1 MHLGSVIAMTRDSVH
16 TINFTGDAGLRSA
29 QDLANLLRE
38 AIAAHPSVAIATD
51 AITAADITTIQLLLA
66 ARKMAIASGRS
77 CRLSAPPEGVLRT
90 LLIQTGFL
98 DADGRALTPEGDF
111 WTSTTSQAKG
121 KAA

>member
-1 MHLGSVIAMTRDSVH
+1 MTRDSVH
-16 TINFTGDAGLRSA
+16 IVKLAGDAGLRAA

-38 AIAAHPSVAIATD
+38 AIATHQSVAIATD

-66 ARKMAIASGRS
+66 ARKMALSSGRS
-77 CRLSAPPEGVLRT
+77 CRLSAPPQGALRT

-98 DADGRALTPEGDF
+98 DADGRALTPDGDF
-111 WTSTTSQAKG
+111 WISTTSQAKG